1 MRTCGPRLHRP
12 TKSDAEGMKQLLAE
26 IAERRTRVL
35 LELSWISVSLEK
47 AATCNELDR
56 LRTMAQDRW
65 SLVEKLS
72 DDIERLEAKIKGA
85 TR

>member
-1 MRTCGPRLHRP
+1 
-12 TKSDAEGMKQLLAE
+12 MKQLRAE